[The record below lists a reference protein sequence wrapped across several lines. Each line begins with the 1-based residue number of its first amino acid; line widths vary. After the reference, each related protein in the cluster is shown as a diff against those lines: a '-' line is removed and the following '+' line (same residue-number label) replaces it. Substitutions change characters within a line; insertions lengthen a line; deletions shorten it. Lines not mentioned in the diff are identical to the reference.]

1 VADGFVYTVV
11 VPIEHEDRAAGAIR
25 SQGLPHSR
33 SELRLGGAK
42 GPTQSAVELRVVVP
56 GAEPRLDKALEKLAR
71 AVPVLMADRVEAR
84 PFLPPTD
91 A

>member
-1 VADGFVYTVV
+1 MTEGFVYTVV
-11 VPIEHEDRAAGAIR
+11 VPIEHEDRASGAIR
-25 SQGLPHSR
+25 SRGLPYSR

-56 GAEPRLDKALEKLAR
+56 GPEPVLDKALEKLAR
-71 AVPVLMADRVEAR
+71 SVPVLMADRVETR
-84 PFLPPTD
+84 PFLPPPE